1 MLVVVAGGTG
11 LLGSL
16 VADRLVDQGH
26 QVRALS
32 RGLSP
37 HTGPHDPRV
46 ERVRGDVRDAA
57 MLTTPLAGADVVV
70 SAVQGFLGPDGVTPA
85 SVDRDGNRNLIDAA
99 AREGADVVLVSMT
112 GASADSP
119 MELARMK
126 AAAEEH
132 LRGAG
137 VPWTVVRGAGFAQA
151 WMDIVQGTAD
161 ARGRLTVFGRADN
174 PIPWV
179 DVREVAELVVRSVTD
194 RALRGEILELCG
206 PESWTLGRL
215 AAELMAARGV
225 AGRPRRIPRPA
236 LHVMA
241 ATVGRLRP
249 AMGRQARAALAMDVL
264 PPADDSATRARFPD
278 LPRTPVSQ
286 VLAARVAGR
295 PTTVS

>member
-1 MLVVVAGGTG
+1 MRVVVAGGTG

-37 HTGPHDPRV
+37 HAGPRDPRV

-57 MLTTPLAGADVVV
+57 TLAAPLTGADVVV

-85 SVDRDGNRNLIDAA
+85 SVDRDGNRNLVDAA
-99 AREGADVVLVSMT
+99 AREGAAVVLVSMT
-112 GASADSP
+112 GASPGSP

-132 LRGAG
+132 LQAAG

-151 WMDIVQGTAD
+151 WMGIVEATAD
-161 ARGRLTVFGRADN
+161 ARGRLMVFGRADN

-179 DVREVAELVVRSVTD
+179 DVHEVAELVVRSVTD
-194 RALRGEILELCG
+194 QGLRGEVLELCG
-206 PESWTLGRL
+206 PESWTLRRL

-225 AGRPRRIPRPA
+225 AGRPRRVPRPA

-286 VLAARVAGR
+286 VLAERVAGR
-295 PTTVS
+295 PTTVG